1 MPQLVKVRL
10 LASMAGADVLPAG
23 SIIETTTTEATSL
36 ITHGYAELVEAEVRT
51 ASSPKAETRTTTAKR
66 IKKK

>member
-1 MPQLVKVRL
+1 
-10 LASMAGADVLPAG
+10 MAGADVLPAG